1 MGRWQIPTRLGIAAG
16 LLLAADAAAGIIN
29 VPGDQPTIQAGIDAA
44 ADGDEVVV
52 ADGVYTGPGNREVQT
67 GTKLIIIRSA
77 GGPDVCVI
85 DCEGVGRAFVISGGA
100 QLEGFTIR
108 NGQAVHGGGMLIGGN
123 ATIVACVFAA
133 NTADAGGA
141 AYVLGSSPTFISCT
155 FTGNCAQVVDGGA
168 IYNLYGSP
176 TFVNCLMTANSA
188 TAFGGA
194 VFSDLATLDLV
205 NCTLS
210 DNSAFR
216 GAGITNYAGVEMTL
230 SNCILWGNQDFEG
243 RGLSAQILS
252 TSSTETVNYTCVE
265 GLDDAFGGEGNI
277 GDEPLFLDPTSGDY
291 RLGPGSPC
299 IDAADSNAVPV
310 GITTDLDGNPRFID
324 DPATPDTGNGVC
336 HVDMGAY
343 EFQQGTAVC
352 CPGDINGDGTTNV
365 LDLIDLLLCF
375 GLPAVPGCEAQD
387 INTDGTVNVLDL
399 IQLLLAFGNACP

>member
-1 MGRWQIPTRLGIAAG
+1 MPQFATNRMLRGLGIAAG
-16 LLLAADAAAGIIN
+16 AMLATSGSAAIIN
-29 VPGDQPTIQAGIDAA
+29 VGPGDSIQAAIDAA
-44 ADGDEVVV
+44 VDGDEVVV

-67 GTKLIIIRSA
+67 GTKLITIRSA

-85 DCEGVGRAFVISGGA
+85 DCEGVGRAFVVSGGA
-100 QLEGFTIR
+100 RVEGFTVR
-108 NGQAVHGGGMLIGGN
+108 NGQAVHGGGLLIGGN

-141 AYVLGSSPTFISCT
+141 AYVLGSPTFISCT

-168 IYNLYGSP
+168 IYNLGGSP
-176 TFVNCLMTANSA
+176 TIVNCLMTANSA
-188 TAFGGA
+188 AAFGGA
-194 VFSDLATLDLV
+194 IFSDLATLDLV

-243 RGLSAQILS
+243 RGLAAQILS
-252 TSSTETVNYTCVE
+252 TSSTEIVNYTCVE

-291 RLGPGSPC
+291 HLGPGSPC
-299 IDAADSNAVPV
+299 IDAADNNAVPV
-310 GITTDLDGNPRFID
+310 GIATDLDGDPRFID
-324 DPATPDTGNGVC
+324 DPATTDTGNGAPPI
-336 HVDMGAY
+336 VDMGAY
-343 EFQQGTAVC
+343 EFQLP
-352 CPGDINGDGTTNV
+352 CPTDINGDGVTNV

-375 GLPAVPGCEAQD
+375 GQPAVPGCEAED
-387 INTDGTVNVLDL
+387 VNGDGTVNVLDL
-399 IQLLLAFGNACP
+399 IDLLLAFGAACP

>member
-1 MGRWQIPTRLGIAAG
+1 MNNKQPISTLLGIAAAVV
-16 LLLAADAAAGIIN
+16 LAANSSADIIN

-44 ADGDEVVV
+44 VDGDEVVV

-67 GTKLIIIRSA
+67 GTKLITIRSA

-85 DCEGVGRAFVISGGA
+85 DCEGAGRAFVLSGGA

-108 NGQAVHGGGMLIGGN
+108 NGQAVHGGGLLIAGN
-123 ATIVACVFAA
+123 PTIVACVFAS

-141 AYVLGSSPTFISCT
+141 AYVLGSPTFISCT

-168 IYNLYGSP
+168 IYNLGGSP

-188 TAFGGA
+188 AAFGGA

-252 TSSTETVNYTCVE
+252 TSSTEIVNYTCVE

-291 RLGPGSPC
+291 HLGPGSPC
-299 IDAADSNAVPV
+299 IDAADNNAVPV
-310 GITTDLDGNPRFID
+310 GITTDLDGDPRFID
-324 DPATPDTGNGVC
+324 DPATTDTGNGAPPI
-336 HVDMGAY
+336 VDMGAY
-343 EFQQGTAVC
+343 EFQLP
-352 CPGDINGDGTTNV
+352 CPTDINGDGVTNV

-375 GLPAVPGCEAQD
+375 GLPDTPPCDSGQD
-387 INTDGTVNVLDL
+387 INDDGTVNVLDL
-399 IQLLLAFGNACP
+399 IDLLLAFGTACP